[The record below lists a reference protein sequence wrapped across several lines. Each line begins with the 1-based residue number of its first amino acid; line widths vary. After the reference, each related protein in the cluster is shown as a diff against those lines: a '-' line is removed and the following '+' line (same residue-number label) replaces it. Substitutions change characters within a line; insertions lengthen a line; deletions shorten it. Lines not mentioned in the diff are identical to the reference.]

1 MGWLGIWVW
10 VRVRVRVRL
19 VELGSWLGS
28 LVRS

>member
-1 MGWLGIWVW
+1 MGWLGIW